1 MSAKT
6 KIVVL
11 KMKELIFTGIL
22 ALLILVLVILF
33 LAFVFPKETTVT
45 EEENV
50 PTSKQVPGV
59 YTSSVM
65 LGDTAADVQVI
76 VDENN
81 INSVA
86 LINLNETIETMYP
99 LVKPA
104 MEDLSSQIL
113 DTQSLEN
120 ITYSQNSQYTSIVLM
135 NAIQD
140 AIEKASLE

>member
-22 ALLILVLVILF
+22 ALLILLLVILF
-33 LAFVFPKETTVT
+33 LAFVFPKETPVT

-50 PTSKQVPGV
+50 PTSKYVPGV

>member
-22 ALLILVLVILF
+22 ALLILVLIILF
-33 LAFVFPKETTVT
+33 LAFVFPKETPK

-50 PTSKQVPGV
+50 PTSKYVPGV

-86 LINLNETIETMYP
+86 LINLSETIETMYP

>member
-11 KMKELIFTGIL
+11 KMKEIIFTGVI
-22 ALLILVLVILF
+22 ALLILILIILF
-33 LAFVFPKETTVT
+33 LAFLFPKDTPN
-45 EEENV
+45 EEAM
-50 PTSKQVPGV
+50 PTSKYIPGV
-59 YTSSVM
+59 YTTTVL

-76 VDENN
+76 VDENH

-86 LINLNETIETMYP
+86 LVNLSESVETMYP

-113 DTQSLEN
+113 DTQALDN
-120 ITYSQNSQYTSIVLM
+120 ITYSPNSQYTSIVLLH
-135 NAIQD
+135 AISD

>member
-22 ALLILVLVILF
+22 VLLILLLIILF
-33 LAFVFPKETTVT
+33 LAFVFPKETPK
-45 EEENV
+45 EEPTV
-50 PTSKQVPGV
+50 PTSKYAPGV

-86 LINLNETIETMYP
+86 LINLSESVETMYP

>member
-22 ALLILVLVILF
+22 ALLILLLIILF
-33 LAFVFPKETTVT
+33 LAFVFPKETP
-45 EEENV
+45 EEEITV
-50 PTSKQVPGV
+50 PTSKYSPGV
-59 YTSSVM
+59 YTSTVM

-76 VDENN
+76 VDENH

-86 LINLNETIETMYP
+86 LINLSETAETMYP

-113 DTQSLEN
+113 DTQSLED